1 MAKGLEAKAG
11 FMRGE
16 LKCDCKKKRTMCIR
30 KYNIMSR
37 MQERKKGLFKYSDFF
52 FHRGVSRYCL
62 QLAV

>member
-1 MAKGLEAKAG
+1 MIA
-11 FMRGE
+11 
-16 LKCDCKKKRTMCIR
+16 KKKRTMCIR